1 VTCFVG
7 ICAGIALA
15 ASFAAAQRSV
25 AVTIDD
31 LPVAQAGERGC
42 EGSGLESLTRR
53 LLAPI
58 RERHVPVTAFAVA
71 GNCSALS
78 LEQKRAIFA
87 MWKEAGAEIGNH
99 TYSHPDLNT
108 TSVRDF
114 EQDILRA
121 DAALREA
128 TGAVRL
134 RWFRFPML
142 HAGPDGETK
151 AAIASFLE
159 THQWRQA
166 PVTFDNSDW
175 MFAYVYNDARGRGDA
190 AFAERVRAAYVPY
203 LESVIAFFEQ
213 RSIEVVG
220 REFPQVLLLHANALN
235 AGELGN
241 VLAMLERRGYRFVSL
256 ETALADAAYA
266 LPENYAGRGGFSW
279 IHRWSMTKGMPNR
292 GEPDEPAWIRE
303 RYEEIARGDAAVT
316 YGHYRTIQS
325 KLLGEARKLLIR
337 LPADYGQSDE
347 TYPVLYKLDGDK
359 DVFLQAASTVN
370 YLAGMTGKVPEHIVV
385 GIENTDRNRDMA
397 PGAGARNFLRFLETE
412 LVPFIAT
419 NYRTNGFKII
429 AGQSSSAVFA
439 GYAFLERPTAFDAYI
454 LSSFGLH
461 KEDLAALFERELKSQ
476 DLAKVG
482 RRFLF
487 VANGGRDPY
496 DPDGSI
502 AKRGSRFLDSLRRA
516 APRSV
521 LITSRLY
528 GEEGHVPFP
537 SLYDGLKWIYEPH
550 AP

>member
-1 VTCFVG
+1 MARFVEMCVG
-7 ICAGIALA
+7 MVLA

-31 LPVAQAGERGC
+31 LPVSQAGERGC
-42 EGSGLESLTRR
+42 EWSGLESLTRR
-53 LLAPI
+53 LLARI
-58 RERHVPVTAFAVA
+58 RERHVPVAAFAVA

-108 TSVRDF
+108 TSIYDY

-128 TGAVRL
+128 TGAPRL

-159 THQWRQA
+159 AHQWRQA

-175 MFAYVYNDARGRGDA
+175 MFAYVYNDARERRDA

-203 LESVIAFFEQ
+203 LESVITFFEQ

-235 AGELGN
+235 AEELGN

-266 LPENYAGRGGFSW
+266 LPEGYAGRGGFSW

-316 YGHYRTIQS
+316 CGNYRTIQS
-325 KLLGEARKLLIR
+325 KVLGESRTLLIR
-337 LPADYGQSDE
+337 LPADYRQSDKK
-347 TYPVLYKLDGDK
+347 YPVLYKLDGDK
-359 DVFLQAASTVN
+359 DVFLQAVSTVN
-370 YLAGMTGKVPEHIVV
+370 YLADMTGKAPDHIVV

-397 PGAGARNFLRFLETE
+397 LDGGAGNFLQFLETE
-412 LVPFIAT
+412 LIPFIAA
-419 NYRTNGFKII
+419 NYRTNGFKIV

-439 GYAFLERPTAFDAYI
+439 GYAFLKRPAAFDAYI

-461 KEDLAALFERELKSQ
+461 KEDLAALFEKELKSQ
-476 DLAKVG
+476 EWAKVG
-482 RRFLF
+482 SRYVF
-487 VANGGRDPY
+487 VANGGRDAY

-502 AKRGSRFLDSLRRA
+502 AKRGARFLELLRRA
-516 APRSV
+516 APSPVR
-521 LITSRLY
+521 ITSRVY

-550 AP
+550 TP